1 MILGVLLA
9 LQVTAPPRD
18 TVPPAGDAALP
29 SAGAATSGPGAAAPR
44 VNLPQAIARATRLDP
59 DYVRALGQIDNA
71 EWGRRAALAVFIL
84 PSLTVSIDAT
94 KYSTE
99 FFNIGTGR
107 NQAEAVN
114 ATVSASY
121 DLFSLRKFTDLSRTR
136 AELEGAQATG
146 LEQRFR
152 TALLTESDYY
162 AVLQN
167 QELARV
173 AADRTR
179 RAEEGLGVARARV
192 VSGAAVH
199 SDSLQ
204 LVLELTQARTEQIRR
219 AAALTVSRLQLGRRI
234 GEAGPVDAEPV
245 DTTGLPELPIG
256 LDDAVELALAQ
267 GPQYRAARASER
279 GASAFLKGERGRYLP
294 QVTVAG
300 THLRFDDSFFPSA
313 RNVSAL
319 SLTVSLPI
327 WDDGRRELAVSQA
340 RVNREVARAIRA
352 DLERAARPDVTQAV
366 EAYGTARATTA
377 LSTTGVLVAREN
389 FRVQESRY
397 RAGSTTI
404 LDVLDA
410 QLRLTQ
416 SEADLVQARYAA
428 RLALA
433 GLEAILGRRLFPNGD
448 VP

>member
-1 MILGVLLA
+1 MILGILLA
-9 LQVTAPPRD
+9 LQVAAPP
-18 TVPPAGDAALP
+18 
-29 SAGAATSGPGAAAPR
+29 AATGTGPR
-44 VNLPQAIARATRLDP
+44 VTLDQAIARATRLDP
-59 DYVRALGQIDNA
+59 DYVRALGQVDNA

-84 PSLTVSIDAT
+84 PSLTASIDAT

-114 ATVSASY
+114 ATITASY
-121 DLFSLRKFTDLSRTR
+121 ELFSLRKFTDLGRTR
-136 AELEGAQATG
+136 AELQGAQATE

-162 AVLQN
+162 GVLQN

-179 RAEEGLGVARARV
+179 RAEEGLGIARARV
-192 VSGAAVH
+192 ASGAAVQ

-219 AAALTVSRLQLGRRI
+219 GAALTVARLQLGRRI
-234 GEAGPVDAEPV
+234 GEAGPVDAAPV
-245 DTTGLPELPIG
+245 DTTEAPELPMSV
-256 LDDAVELALAQ
+256 DEAVQLALTQ

-279 GASAFLKGERGRYLP
+279 ASSAILRGERGRYLP
-294 QVTVAG
+294 QLTLTG
-300 THLRFDDSFFPSA
+300 THLRFDDGFFPSA

-327 WDDGRRELAVSQA
+327 WDDGRRELAISQA
-340 RVNREVARAIRA
+340 RVSRDVARAIRD

-366 EAYGTARATTA
+366 EAYATARATTA
-377 LSTTGVLVAREN
+377 LSVTGVLVAREN
-389 FRVQESRY
+389 YRVQESPY

-416 SEADLVQARYAA
+416 SEADLVQSRYAA

-433 GLEAILGRRLFPNGD
+433 GLEAILGRRLFTNRN

>member
-1 MILGVLLA
+1 MIVGLLLA
-9 LQVTAPPRD
+9 LQAAATPLPGGAPPRVTLD
-18 TVPPAGDAALP
+18 
-29 SAGAATSGPGAAAPR
+29 
-44 VNLPQAIARATRLDP
+44 QAINRATRLDP
-59 DYVRALGQIDNA
+59 NYVRALGQVDNA
-71 EWGRRAALAVFIL
+71 EWGRRAALAVFVL
-84 PSLTVSIDAT
+84 PSLTASIDAT

-114 ATVSASY
+114 GTIEARY
-121 DLFSLRKFTDLSRTR
+121 DLFNARKLTDLGRTG
-136 AELEGAQATG
+136 AELESAHAGE

-152 TALLTESDYY
+152 TALLVESDYY

-167 QELARV
+167 QELSRV

-179 RAEEGLGVARARV
+179 RAEEGLGIARARV
-192 VSGAAVH
+192 VSGAAVQ

-204 LVLELTQARTEQIRR
+204 LVLELTQARTDQLRR
-219 AAALTVSRLQLGRRI
+219 DASLRVSRLELGRRI

-245 DTTGLPELPIG
+245 DTTPAPDLPLGVDE
-256 LDDAVELALAQ
+256 AVQLAVTQ

-279 GASAFLKGERGRYLP
+279 AASAFLKGQRGQYLP
-294 QVTVAG
+294 RVTLIG

-313 RNVSAL
+313 RKVSAI
-319 SLTVSLPI
+319 SLNVSLPI
-327 WDDGRRELAVSQA
+327 WDDGRRELAISQA
-340 RVNREVARAIRA
+340 RVNRDVSRAIRD
-352 DLERAARPDVTQAV
+352 DLERAARPDVTAAF
-366 EAYGTARATTA
+366 EAYVTAQATTA
-377 LSTTGVLVAREN
+377 LSSTGVLVAREN
-389 FRVQESRY
+389 YRVQESRY

-410 QLRLTQ
+410 QIRLTQ
-416 SEADLVQARYAA
+416 SEADLVQSRYAA

-433 GLEAILGRRLFPNGD
+433 GLEAILGHRLFTNRD

>member
-1 MILGVLLA
+1 MILGLLLA
-9 LQVTAPPRD
+9 IQ
-18 TVPPAGDAALP
+18 
-29 SAGAATSGPGAAAPR
+29 ATAAAPAGGTPPR
-44 VNLPQAIARATRLDP
+44 LTLDQAIARATRLDP
-59 DYVRALGQIDNA
+59 NYVRALGQVDNA
-71 EWGRRAALAVFIL
+71 EWGRRAALAVFVL
-84 PSLTVSIDAT
+84 PSLTASIDAT
-94 KYSTE
+94 KYSTA

-114 ATVSASY
+114 ATIQARY
-121 DLFSLRKFTDLSRTR
+121 DLFSARKFTDLGRTR
-136 AELEGAQATG
+136 AELEAAEASE

-152 TALLTESDYY
+152 TALLVEAEYY
-162 AVLQN
+162 DVLQN

-179 RAEEGLGVARARV
+179 RADEGLGIARARV
-192 VSGAAVH
+192 VSGAAVQ

-204 LVLELTQARTEQIRR
+204 LVLELTQARTDQLRR
-219 AAALTVSRLQLGRRI
+219 DAALRVARLQLGRRV

-245 DTTGLPELPIG
+245 DTAEAPELPLG
-256 LDDAVELALAQ
+256 VDEAVQLAVTQ

-279 GASAFLKGERGRYLP
+279 AASALLRGERGQYLP
-294 QVTVAG
+294 QLSLVG

-313 RNVSAL
+313 RNVSSLA
-319 SLTVSLPI
+319 LTVTLPI
-327 WDDGRRELAVSQA
+327 WDDGRREIAISQA
-340 RVNREVARAIRA
+340 RVNRDVSRAIRE
-352 DLERAARPDVTQAV
+352 DLERAARPDVTQAF
-366 EAYGTARATTA
+366 EAYVTARATTE

-389 FRVQESRY
+389 YRVQESRY

-410 QLRLTQ
+410 QIRLTQ

-433 GLEAILGRRLFPNGD
+433 GLEAILGHRLFTNRD

>member
-1 MILGVLLA
+1 MILGLLLA
-9 LQVTAPPRD
+9 IQ
-18 TVPPAGDAALP
+18 
-29 SAGAATSGPGAAAPR
+29 ATAAAPAGGTPPR
-44 VNLPQAIARATRLDP
+44 LTLDQAIARATRLDP
-59 DYVRALGQIDNA
+59 NYVRALGQVDNA
-71 EWGRRAALAVFIL
+71 EWGRRAALAVFVL
-84 PSLTVSIDAT
+84 PSLTASIDAT
-94 KYSTE
+94 KYSTA

-114 ATVSASY
+114 ATIQARY
-121 DLFSLRKFTDLSRTR
+121 DLFSARKFTDLGRTR
-136 AELEGAQATG
+136 AELEAAEASE

-152 TALLTESDYY
+152 TALLVEAEYY
-162 AVLQN
+162 DVLQN

-179 RAEEGLGVARARV
+179 RADEGLGIARARV
-192 VSGAAVH
+192 VSGAAVQ

-204 LVLELTQARTEQIRR
+204 LVLELTQARTDQLRR
-219 AAALTVSRLQLGRRI
+219 DAALRVARLQLGRRV
-234 GEAGPVDAEPV
+234 GEAGPVDAQPV
-245 DTTGLPELPIG
+245 DTAEAPELPLG
-256 LDDAVELALAQ
+256 VDEAVQMAVTQ

-279 GASAFLKGERGRYLP
+279 AASALLRGERGQYLP
-294 QVTVAG
+294 QLSLVG

-313 RNVSAL
+313 RNVSSLA
-319 SLTVSLPI
+319 LTVTLPI
-327 WDDGRRELAVSQA
+327 WDDGRREIAISQA
-340 RVNREVARAIRA
+340 RVNRDVSRAIRE
-352 DLERAARPDVTQAV
+352 DLERAARPDVTQAF
-366 EAYGTARATTA
+366 EAYVTARATTE

-389 FRVQESRY
+389 YRVQESRY

-410 QLRLTQ
+410 QIRLTQ

-433 GLEAILGRRLFPNGD
+433 GLEAILGHRLFTNRD

>member
-1 MILGVLLA
+1 MILGFLLA
-9 LQVTAPPRD
+9 IQ
-18 TVPPAGDAALP
+18 
-29 SAGAATSGPGAAAPR
+29 ATAAAPAGGTPPR
-44 VNLPQAIARATRLDP
+44 LTLDQAIARATRLDP
-59 DYVRALGQIDNA
+59 NYVRALGQVDNA
-71 EWGRRAALAVFIL
+71 EWGRRAALAVFVL
-84 PSLTVSIDAT
+84 PSLTASIDAT
-94 KYSTE
+94 KYSTA

-114 ATVSASY
+114 ATIQARY
-121 DLFSLRKFTDLSRTR
+121 DLFSARKFTDLGRTR
-136 AELEGAQATG
+136 AELEAAEASE

-152 TALLTESDYY
+152 TALLVEAEYY
-162 AVLQN
+162 DVLQN

-179 RAEEGLGVARARV
+179 RADEGLGIARARV
-192 VSGAAVH
+192 VSGAAVQ

-204 LVLELTQARTEQIRR
+204 LVLELTQARTEQLRR
-219 AAALTVSRLQLGRRI
+219 DAALRVARLQLGRRV

-245 DTTGLPELPIG
+245 DTAEAPELPLG
-256 LDDAVELALAQ
+256 VDEAVQMAVTQ

-279 GASAFLKGERGRYLP
+279 AASALLRGERGQYLP
-294 QVTVAG
+294 QLSLVG

-313 RNVSAL
+313 RNVSSLA
-319 SLTVSLPI
+319 LTVTLPI
-327 WDDGRRELAVSQA
+327 WDDGRREIAISQA
-340 RVNREVARAIRA
+340 RVNRDVSRAIRE
-352 DLERAARPDVTQAV
+352 DLERAARPDVTQAF
-366 EAYGTARATTA
+366 EAYVTARATTE

-389 FRVQESRY
+389 YRVQESRY

-410 QLRLTQ
+410 QIRLTQ

-433 GLEAILGRRLFPNGD
+433 GLEAILGHRLFTNRD

>member
-1 MILGVLLA
+1 MILGLLLA
-9 LQVTAPPRD
+9 IQ
-18 TVPPAGDAALP
+18 
-29 SAGAATSGPGAAAPR
+29 ATAAAPAGGTPPR
-44 VNLPQAIARATRLDP
+44 LTLDQAIARATRLDP
-59 DYVRALGQIDNA
+59 NYVRALGQVDNA
-71 EWGRRAALAVFIL
+71 EWGRRAALAVFVL
-84 PSLTVSIDAT
+84 PSLTASIDAT
-94 KYSTE
+94 KYSTA

-114 ATVSASY
+114 ATIQARY
-121 DLFSLRKFTDLSRTR
+121 DLFSARKFTDLGRTR
-136 AELEGAQATG
+136 AELEAAEASE

-152 TALLTESDYY
+152 TALLVEAEYY
-162 AVLQN
+162 DVLQN

-179 RAEEGLGVARARV
+179 RADEGLGIARARV
-192 VSGAAVH
+192 VSGAAVQ

-204 LVLELTQARTEQIRR
+204 LVLELTQARTEQLRR
-219 AAALTVSRLQLGRRI
+219 DAALGVARLQLGRRV

-245 DTTGLPELPIG
+245 DTAEAPELPLG
-256 LDDAVELALAQ
+256 VDEAVQMAVTQ

-279 GASAFLKGERGRYLP
+279 AASALLRGERGQYLP
-294 QVTVAG
+294 QLSLVG

-313 RNVSAL
+313 RNVSSLA
-319 SLTVSLPI
+319 LTVTLPI
-327 WDDGRRELAVSQA
+327 WDDGRREIAISQA
-340 RVNREVARAIRA
+340 RVNRDVSRAIRE
-352 DLERAARPDVTQAV
+352 DLERAARPDVTQAF
-366 EAYGTARATTA
+366 EAYVTARATTE

-389 FRVQESRY
+389 YRVQESRY

-410 QLRLTQ
+410 QIRLTQ

-433 GLEAILGRRLFPNGD
+433 GLEAILGHRLFTNRD